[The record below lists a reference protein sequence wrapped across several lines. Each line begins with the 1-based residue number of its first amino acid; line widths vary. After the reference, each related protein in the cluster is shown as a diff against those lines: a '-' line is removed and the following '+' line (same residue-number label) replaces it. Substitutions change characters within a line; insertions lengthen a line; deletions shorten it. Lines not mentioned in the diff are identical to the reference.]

1 MSYNDLQCL
10 KIEILRRAVRHG
22 SERTGPGICM
32 SFFAGVYSC
41 SLIAQPNLI
50 PPDMGILHIYIY
62 IIYIHIHI
70 HIHTYIYIVIHTNTG
85 LDGFQN
91 WTQIWRPHD
100 LRNELLRRA
109 YRNQHPDTRFVNS
122 ECAGAGNHSGDCWM
136 SVIGKC
142 PILGLL
148 DITL

>member
-1 MSYNDLQCL
+1 MSYNDLHSV
-10 KIEILRRAVRHG
+10 KIEIPRRAARHG

-50 PPDMGILHIYIY
+50 PPNTGILHIYIE
-62 IIYIHIHI
+62 
-70 HIHTYIYIVIHTNTG
+70 IHTNTG

-91 WTQIWRPHD
+91 WTQIWRPHE

-122 ECAGAGNHSGDCWM
+122 ECACW
-136 SVIGKC
+136 K
-142 PILGLL
+142 PLGRLL
-148 DITL
+148 DVSDRCFLVFSLAGFARICQVVVFITV